1 MTSIKYG
8 SLTITNISNS
18 SGLFVGTNLQK
29 GRKNEIVINQG
40 FGTIQG
46 KNSVKS
52 NTGMVEKRS

>member
-8 SLTITNISNS
+8 SLTIANISNS

-29 GRKNEIVINQG
+29 GRKNEIVINEG
-40 FGTIQG
+40 FGTIKG
-46 KNSVKS
+46 KNRVKS